1 LLGAKTLHAIFDQFY
16 ASPCVPKG
24 ETGDHEGHGT
34 DHEQRTG
41 ADEK

>member
-1 LLGAKTLHAIFDQFY
+1 LLGAKTLHAVFDQFY
-16 ASPCVPKG
+16 APPRVPKG
-24 ETGDHEGHGT
+24 ESGDHEGHGT

>member
-1 LLGAKTLHAIFDQFY
+1 LLGAKTLHAVFQFY
-16 ASPCVPKG
+16 TPPRVPKG